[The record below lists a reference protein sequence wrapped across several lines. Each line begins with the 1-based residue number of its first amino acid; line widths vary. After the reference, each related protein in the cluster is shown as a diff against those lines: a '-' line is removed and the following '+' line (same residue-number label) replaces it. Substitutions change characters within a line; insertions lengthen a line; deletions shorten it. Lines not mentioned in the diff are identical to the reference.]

1 MWLGTRGGVAMVDLK
16 GKAGVQCCG
25 SADLHILTPGPREF
39 LIALIFRKYILVTE
53 EERR

>member
-1 MWLGTRGGVAMVDLK
+1 MWLGTRGGVAVADLK
-16 GKAGVQCCG
+16 GKAGVQYYG